1 MRAALAP
8 FLFTFVFTS
17 SLFAIDRE
25 NGKIV
30 QGKYFAS
37 GSASTAGVKVQY
49 LLSKA
54 FVNIHG
60 NIIGNVTKTVTAD
73 GVRLAVTTVQIK
85 GHVQNVTRKGQTFA
99 APGVVRL
106 SDGVVVRGTFRG
118 LADSSQRLSR
128 YFRGKINGDPH
139 SNFVLRAR

>member
-1 MRAALAP
+1 MQSRPRGDKLNLPAGADSSLGNSACAVDAHSFRHYRFAMRAALAP

-54 FVNIHG
+54 FV
-60 NIIGNVTKTVTAD
+60 TFTATS
-73 GVRLAVTTVQIK
+73 LAT
-85 GHVQNVTRKGQTFA
+85 
-99 APGVVRL
+99 
-106 SDGVVVRGTFRG
+106 
-118 LADSSQRLSR
+118 
-128 YFRGKINGDPH
+128 
-139 SNFVLRAR
+139 